1 MLSSEKN
8 IDTISQL
15 ISELHKYAHLRV
27 ELLKV
32 NSISIASKL
41 LSAFVLG
48 SILFVFAALAIMLLS
63 MMCVTALTALT
74 GNGTLAYAIV
84 IIVYLLLAFIIYLRR
99 TQWIERPITHFL
111 VKLLLNGEENKEES
125 DL

>member
-48 SILFVFAALAIMLLS
+48 SILFVFTALAIMLLS

-111 VKLLLNGEENKEES
+111 VKLLLNDEENKEENN
-125 DL
+125 L